1 MKNFILKNKT
11 TILVVLSLL
20 FLLGFCKKQSDV
32 KKVSKQ
38 IIICQE
44 EKKELI
50 NNYDSLKVEYD
61 KLIIEKNSLTKLD
74 GVKTTGCEKQI
85 ILLDNILSECRFDR
99 DRYIKENNRLK
110 NELGKLEKI
119 NKNQ

>member
-32 KKVSKQ
+32 KKVNKQ
-38 IIICQE
+38 FITCQE

-61 KLIIEKNSLTKLD
+61 KLIIEKNNLTQLD

-85 ILLDNILSECRFDR
+85 ILLDNMLLECKYDR
-99 DRYIKENNRLK
+99 DRYINENNKLK
-110 NELGKLEKI
+110 NELEKI
-119 NKNQ
+119 NKIKPSI